1 MTALK
6 RGPRGNGAER
16 SQGIPSSANDAD
28 LSGIADLRLLM
39 RVCETPVFD
48 PRPAI
53 AEALEMAAK
62 VRAIK
67 SERFTGAEIDLVVTR
82 EINAITEAAERAVN
96 NLRNSHEFLKGQQ

>member
-6 RGPRGNGAER
+6 RGPRGNGSER

-28 LSGIADLRLLM
+28 IAGLAELRLLM
-39 RVCETPVFD
+39 RVCEVEVYD

-53 AEALEMAAK
+53 NQALELAKK
-62 VRAIK
+62 VRAV
-67 SERFTGAEIDLVVTR
+67 SNPRFTGAEIDLVTVR

-96 NLRNSHEFLKGQQ
+96 NLQTALDYLESQ